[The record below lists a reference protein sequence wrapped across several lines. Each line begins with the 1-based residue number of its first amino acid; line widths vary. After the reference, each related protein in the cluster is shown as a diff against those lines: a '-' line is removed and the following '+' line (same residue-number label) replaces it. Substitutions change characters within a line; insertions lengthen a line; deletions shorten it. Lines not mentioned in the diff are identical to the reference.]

1 MIAVLSFALMM
12 AIRARVVAA
21 ALSVAFG
28 SAGAAQPQSV
38 SPPSRRMLDGKQWT
52 TKNLNATTEPSY
64 CYANSARNC
73 RRYGRLYTWESAQQ
87 ACRALGGGWRLP
99 TDEEWRRLGSYYGG
113 IRQESADLGKAAHT
127 ALIAGGSSGFNA
139 LYGGGRMGKSGEY
152 ERIEAHGL
160 YWSATE
166 SAPDRAWL
174 YNFGKGGQ
182 SFGRHENGEKIWAVS
197 VRCVKD

>member
-1 MIAVLSFALMM
+1 MI

-28 SAGAAQPQSV
+28 SAGAAQAPSV
-38 SPPSRRMLDGKQWT
+38 SPPSKRMLDGKQWT
-52 TKNLNATTEPSY
+52 TENLNAPAEPSY
-64 CYANSARNC
+64 CYDNSAQNC

-99 TDEEWRRLGSYYGG
+99 TDEDWRRLGSHYGG
-113 IRQESADLGKAAHT
+113 IRQDSADLGKAAYT
-127 ALIAGGSSGFNA
+127 ALIFGGSSGFNA
-139 LYGGGRMGKSGEY
+139 MYGGGRTGKSGES
-152 ERIEAHGL
+152 ERIEAHGI

-166 SAPDRAWL
+166 SSPGRAWL

-182 SFGRHENGEKIWAVS
+182 SFGRHENGDKLWAFS
-197 VRCVKD
+197 VRCVKE